1 MPWCETCDRFLSPSS
16 VQTDGTCPSCG
27 RTVDAGRAHAPGAQT
42 LGTPAP
48 GTHELGTH
56 ESGAD
61 VPGDE
66 DDLPPIPWHL
76 KLLAAAVAVYLG
88 YRAFQ
93 GIEWLV
99 GRF

>member
-1 MPWCETCDRFLSPSS
+1 MVCVPWCETCDRFLSPSTVHS
-16 VQTDGTCPSCG
+16 DGTCPSCG
-27 RTVDAGRAHAPGAQT
+27 RTVDAGRAHAPGEHA
-42 LGTPAP
+42 A
-48 GTHELGTH
+48 HAE
-56 ESGAD
+56 AD
-61 VPGDE
+61 E
-66 DDLPPIPWHL
+66 EDLPPVPWHL

>member
-1 MPWCETCDRFLSPSS
+1 

-48 GTHELGTH
+48 GAQTLGTPAPGTH
-56 ESGAD
+56 EAGAD
-61 VPGDE
+61 APGDE
-66 DDLPPIPWHL
+66 EALPPIPWHL
-76 KLLAAAVAVYLG
+76 KLMAAAVAVYLG